1 MDNKKEYNIDNLL
14 KKISLLR
21 KKQNV
26 IIGFTNGCFDLLH
39 KGHLKLL
46 KESKKKCDYLIV
58 ALNSD
63 SSIKL
68 IKGNERP
75 IDNQFLRIQNLSNI
89 NEVDAIIVF
98 SDETPLKLIKIINPS
113 ILFKGADYQ
122 NKLLIGSSFILK
134 NGGKVELID
143 ILNGFSTTNI
153 IMNSSIKS

>member
-1 MDNKKEYNIDNLL
+1 MNNKKEFKIDKLL
-14 KKISLLR
+14 KKISILR
-21 KKQNV
+21 QRQNV
-26 IIGFTNGCFDLLH
+26 NIGITNGCFDLLH
-39 KGHLKLL
+39 EGHLKLL

-63 SSIKL
+63 NSIKL

>member
-1 MDNKKEYNIDNLL
+1 MNNKKECKIDKLL
-14 KKISLLR
+14 KKISILR
-21 KKQNV
+21 QRQNV
-26 IIGFTNGCFDLLH
+26 NIGFTNGCFDLLH

-63 SSIKL
+63 NSIKL

-75 IDNQFLRIQNLSNI
+75 IDNQLLRIENLSNI

-98 SDETPLKLIKIINPS
+98 SEKTPLKLIKIINPN

-122 NKLLIGSSFILK
+122 NKLLIGSDFILK

-153 IMNSSIKS
+153 IKNSSI